1 MGLSVS
7 KILETLRASEKD
19 ISSEKS
25 TYEMTQEQLA
35 SIYFPSA
42 NKEKGAKPE
51 LPAPII
57 IRVVEKQKLSSLIPW
72 VIASVAFLITALSLF
87 STKRVFID
95 VKMIDEKNPYLA
107 TFEEARFTQNLPA
120 PRAVERELSG
130 DETVMEKISHES
142 FIFEGAA
149 KLKSSKDKQ
158 TLTLVNSSV
167 APFARASFYFDVPAD
182 LTNAKIVFYVKG
194 AVGGERLAVAVKDE
208 ENILAFRKGKI
219 FPIKDPLTV
228 QWQRAEISFNDAA
241 PNFDKHKVKSLRLD
255 FGSKDTENK
264 SGDTI
269 FVKELQIVRQ
279 KNNGNG
285 S

>member
-1 MGLSVS
+1 MGLSMS
-7 KILETLRASEKD
+7 KILEALRASEKEV
-19 ISSEKS
+19 SREKS

-35 SIYFPSA
+35 SIYFPSD
-42 NKEKGAKPE
+42 KEKGAKTE
-51 LPAPII
+51 IAAPII
-57 IRVVEKQKLSSLIPW
+57 IRIIEKPKFSSVVPW
-72 VIASVAFLITALSLF
+72 IIASIAFLITALSLF
-87 STKRVFID
+87 STKRIFID
-95 VKMIDEKNPYLA
+95 VKMIDEKSPYLSA
-107 TFEEARFTQNLPA
+107 FEESRFSQNLPA
-120 PRAVERELSG
+120 PKEPVERELPG
-130 DETVMEKISHES
+130 DETVTEKIAHES

-158 TLTLVNSSV
+158 GLTLVNSSV

-182 LTNAKIVFYVKG
+182 LTRSKIVFYVKG

-228 QWQRAEISFNDAA
+228 QWQRAEISFDDVAA
-241 PNFDKHKVKSLRLD
+241 NFDKHKVKSVRLD

-264 SGDTI
+264 SGDTL

-279 KNNGNG
+279 KNMGG
-285 S
+285 KS